1 MWMACFMGFALAFVI
16 VNLQNENFH
25 FPKPGILRQI
35 EAIHRCE
42 VGFHDS
48 GCQLSPGLLAF
59 AHGSSFSAVSSVEVG
74 FVSDLVL
81 SVFGAVSIPA
91 AVGDA
96 DAVCVEFSPFA
107 ASSAGRFNVAS
118 VALVAGLG
126 CCA

>member
-1 MWMACFMGFALAFVI
+1 MWIAYFMGFVLAFFDSHSPKI
-16 VNLQNENFH
+16 KS
-25 FPKPGILRQI
+25 FPQI

-59 AHGSSFSAVSSVEVG
+59 AHGSSFFAVSSVETG
-74 FVSDLVL
+74 FVSDLV
-81 SVFGAVSIPA
+81 SPVFGAVSIPA
-91 AVGDA
+91 AVVDA
-96 DAVCVEFSPFA
+96 DAVCVELAPFA